1 MSKTD
6 NTGGE
11 DTAAAVEA
19 GREHFMQT
27 LGNIPEPIRAMMEH
41 APDVFAGY
49 LRMREGI
56 YRDCGAGHLDLKT
69 KELLYVVL
77 DVVTGN
83 EAGARNHLQA
93 GMKAGLSPGEVAEA
107 CMQVMHV
114 CGITTWGM
122 TGYKVADYA
131 AELARHTGVDG

>member
-1 MSKTD
+1 MSKID
-6 NTGGE
+6 NESGE
-11 DTAAAVEA
+11 EAAAAVEA
-19 GREHFMQT
+19 GRAHFMET

-56 YRDCGAGHLDLKT
+56 YRDRGEGYLDLKT

-77 DVVTGN
+77 DIVTGN
-83 EAGARNHLQA
+83 EDGARNHLEA
-93 GMKAGLSPGEVAEA
+93 GMKAGLSVGEVADA

-122 TGYKVADYA
+122 TGYKIVDHA
-131 AELARHTGVDG
+131 AELARRAAEDE

>member
-1 MSKTD
+1 MSESDKRD
-6 NTGGE
+6 S
-11 DTAAAVEA
+11 DDVASAVEA
-19 GREHFMQT
+19 GREHFMNT
-27 LGNIPEPIRAMMEH
+27 LGNVPEPIRAMMEH

-56 YRDCGAGHLDLKT
+56 YRDRGEGHLDLKT

-83 EAGARNHLQA
+83 EAGAKNHLQA
-93 GMKAGLSPGEVAEA
+93 GMKAGLTVGEVADA

-114 CGITTWGM
+114 CGITTWGT
-122 TGYKVADYA
+122 TGYKVVDHA
-131 AELARHTGVDG
+131 AELARGGKGKG